1 MRRLWKTIQLW
12 FAVDGTFISA
22 AVSFYAAMALFPLI
36 LVLLASCGWLLGGS
50 TYVQTL
56 EVQLIDM
63 IADQTSPNFA
73 DTVASQLNN
82 IQASANFSGSIS
94 ILTLLAFTVALFA
107 NLERGFS
114 KIWQAPKKAFAVG
127 KNLRQM
133 LFHRLLTFLM
143 MVLVIVA
150 VMINFA
156 INFSMELA
164 ASYIP
169 ARFNIE
175 YVWWSGQ
182 LAASITLNAIL
193 FTAVF
198 QIVPRQKIFW
208 RHAIQGGLLTAV
220 LWEPG
225 RYLLSTFV
233 ISDRYTAFG
242 IVGVF
247 LAVLLWIFYVTV
259 TILFG
264 AALVCVV
271 GREHRDRKEQA
282 ELLRD

>member
-12 FAVDGTFISA
+12 FEVDGTFIAA

-50 TYVQTL
+50 SYVQEL

-63 IADQTSPNFA
+63 IANQTSQNFA

-82 IQASANFSGSIS
+82 IQANANFSGSVS
-94 ILTLLAFTVALFA
+94 IVTLLAFTVALFA

-114 KIWQAPKKAFAVG
+114 KIWQAPKEAFAVG

-133 LFHRLLTFLM
+133 LFLRLVTFLM

-150 VMINFA
+150 VLVNFA
-156 INFSMELA
+156 INFSIEFA

-169 ARFNIE
+169 ERFYVE
-175 YVWWSGQ
+175 YVSWSGQ
-182 LAASITLNAIL
+182 LAASTTLNAIL
-193 FTAVF
+193 FATVF
-198 QIVPRQKIFW
+198 KIVPRQKVFW
-208 RHAIQGGLLTAV
+208 RHAIQGGVLTAL

-247 LAVLLWIFYVTV
+247 LAVLLWIFYVTI

-264 AALVCVV
+264 ATLVCVV
-271 GREHRDRKEQA
+271 GRDYKDRIEQ
-282 ELLRD
+282 

>member
-12 FAVDGTFISA
+12 FEVDGTFIAA

-50 TYVQTL
+50 NYVQEL

-63 IADQTSPNFA
+63 IADQTSQNFA

-82 IQASANFSGSIS
+82 IQANANFSGSVS
-94 ILTLLAFTVALFA
+94 IVTLLAFTVALFA

-114 KIWQAPKKAFAVG
+114 KIWQAPKEAFAVG

-133 LFHRLLTFLM
+133 LFHRLVTFLM
-143 MVLVIVA
+143 MVLVIIA
-150 VMINFA
+150 VLINFA
-156 INFSMELA
+156 INFSIEFA

-169 ARFNIE
+169 ERFNVE

-182 LAASITLNAIL
+182 LAASTTLNAIL
-193 FTAVF
+193 FATVF

-208 RHAIQGGLLTAV
+208 RHAIQGGLLTAI

-247 LAVLLWIFYVTV
+247 LAVLLWIFYVTI

-264 AALVCVV
+264 ASLVCVV
-271 GREHRDRKEQA
+271 GRDYKDQEES
-282 ELLRD
+282 LRD

>member
-12 FAVDGTFISA
+12 FEVDGTFIAA

-50 TYVQTL
+50 SYVQEL

-63 IADQTSPNFA
+63 IANQTSQNFA

-82 IQASANFSGSIS
+82 IQANANFSGSVS
-94 ILTLLAFTVALFA
+94 IVTLLAFTVALFA

-114 KIWQAPKKAFAVG
+114 KIWQAPKEAFAVG

-133 LFHRLLTFLM
+133 LFLRLVTFLM

-150 VMINFA
+150 VLVNFA
-156 INFSMELA
+156 INFSIEFA

-169 ARFNIE
+169 ERFYVE
-175 YVWWSGQ
+175 YVSWSGQ
-182 LAASITLNAIL
+182 LAASTTLNAIL
-193 FTAVF
+193 FATVF
-198 QIVPRQKIFW
+198 KIVPRQKVFW
-208 RHAIQGGLLTAV
+208 RHAFQGGVLTAL

-247 LAVLLWIFYVTV
+247 LAVLLWIFYVTI

-264 AALVCVV
+264 ATLVCVV
-271 GREHRDRKEQA
+271 GRDYRDRIEQ
-282 ELLRD
+282 

>member
-12 FAVDGTFISA
+12 FEVDGTFIAA

-50 TYVQTL
+50 SYVQEL
-56 EVQLIDM
+56 EVHLIDM
-63 IADQTSPNFA
+63 IANQTSQNFA

-82 IQASANFSGSIS
+82 IQANANFSGSVS
-94 ILTLLAFTVALFA
+94 IVTLLAFTVALFA

-133 LFHRLLTFLM
+133 LFLRLVTFLM

-150 VMINFA
+150 VLVNFA
-156 INFSMELA
+156 INFSIEFA

-169 ARFNIE
+169 ERFYVE
-175 YVWWSGQ
+175 YVSWSGQ
-182 LAASITLNAIL
+182 LAASTTLNAIL
-193 FTAVF
+193 FATVF
-198 QIVPRQKIFW
+198 KIVPRQKVFW
-208 RHAIQGGLLTAV
+208 RHAIQGGVLTAL

-247 LAVLLWIFYVTV
+247 LAVLLWIFYVTI

-264 AALVCVV
+264 ATLVCVV
-271 GREHRDRKEQA
+271 GRDYKDRIEQ
-282 ELLRD
+282 